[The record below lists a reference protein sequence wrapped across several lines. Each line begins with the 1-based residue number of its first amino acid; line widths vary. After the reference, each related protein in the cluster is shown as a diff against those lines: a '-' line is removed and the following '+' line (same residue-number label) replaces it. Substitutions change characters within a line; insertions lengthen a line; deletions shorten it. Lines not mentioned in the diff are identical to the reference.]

1 MIRKQKCKSE
11 RNSLRSVAEHCSYT
25 LMNRANSAT
34 GKKKYVD
41 EDIFAHVKGH
51 VDDMMIILPN
61 PVF

>member
-1 MIRKQKCKSE
+1 
-11 RNSLRSVAEHCSYT
+11 
-25 LMNRANSAT
+25 MNKANSAT
-34 GKKKYVD
+34 GKKEYVD